1 MARAGA
7 QRLKTDWRNGEEV
20 PAQVPTRVPA
30 SGDPDSLGGTPAVF
44 LAHVTAPGRFGGR
57 GEKKTARDLQ
67 QHHLRDLESF
77 SRTLLPTTP
86 ARSIGSPIVTAQSSH
101 SRQSVSHFN
110 PPSHDA
116 V

>member
-7 QRLKTDWRNGEEV
+7 ERRKNEWRNGGEGAGPGTTRG
-20 PAQVPTRVPA
+20 PACGGADQ
-30 SGDPDSLGGTPAVF
+30 LGSNPAVF